1 MAAASTLLED
11 ALDVILFDC
20 TTLYFESFTEDTLRQ
35 CGYSKDAKF
44 NETQV
49 LMALMVTPEGLPV
62 GYELLPGKVAE
73 IKSLIPALN
82 RLESRLKIRHKIC
95 VADRGMFSRANL
107 EAIEAAGWYYVV
119 GARIRRHASAKE
131 ILAWAASPEKQRAHV
146 FETAIEP
153 NRRLLVRWSAKRAK
167 QAENKRDKLLKKLQD
182 KGPSGT
188 PIPAHLLGRPRTYQ
202 RFLKKLGKTS
212 YLVDEER
219 IAADAQWD
227 GLHGVIT
234 NLPDTTD
241 ARDAMD
247 YYAELWQVEHCFRIT
262 KHDLKIRPIFHWT
275 SNRIRAHVAI
285 AFMTLTCVRHL
296 CYRTKIQGTEM
307 SAETI
312 RLALASAGG
321 MVFQDEHTLKHYAHA
336 TTLADDC
343 KKLYRYFGV
352 KQNRYPL
359 QLI

>member
-1 MAAASTLLED
+1 ME
-11 ALDVILFDC
+11 
-20 TTLYFESFTEDTLRQ
+20 
-35 CGYSKDAKF
+35 
-44 NETQV
+44 
-49 LMALMVTPEGLPV
+49 
-62 GYELLPGKVAE
+62 AE
-73 IKSLIPALN
+73 IKSLIPTLN
-82 RLESRLKIRHKIC
+82 CLESRLKIRHKIC
-95 VADRGMFSRANL
+95 VADRGMFSQANL
-107 EAIEAAGWYYVV
+107 EAIEAAGRYYVV

-131 ILAWAASPEKQRAHV
+131 ILAWAMSPEKQRSHV

-167 QAENKRDKLLKKLQD
+167 QDLKKRDKLLNKLQG
-182 KGPSGT
+182 KGPSWT
-188 PIPAHLLGRPRTYQ
+188 PFPAHLLDRPRNYQ
-202 RFLKKLGKTS
+202 RPLKKLGKTS

-241 ARDAMD
+241 AHDAMD
-247 YYAELWQVEHCFRIT
+247 YYTELWQVEHCFRFT

-275 SNRIRAHVAI
+275 PNGIRAYVAI
-285 AFMTLTCVRHL
+285 AFMTLTYVRHR